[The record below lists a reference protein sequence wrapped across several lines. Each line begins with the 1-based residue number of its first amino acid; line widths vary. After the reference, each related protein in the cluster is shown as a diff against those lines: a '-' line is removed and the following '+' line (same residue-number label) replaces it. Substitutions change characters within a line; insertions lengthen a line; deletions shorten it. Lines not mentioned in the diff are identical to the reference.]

1 MEILIL
7 CIVYM
12 SMAAGV
18 YIGFAGNAA
27 AGAYRCLIVLIPV
40 LVTYYS
46 RKHIRSYPLFI
57 CINIVFVFIAA
68 ALSKTD
74 AEFAGYVFV
83 AVAIA
88 AHSIRL
94 KDCMYRRNSMKE
106 QAR

>member
-46 RKHIRSYPLFI
+46 RKYIRSYPPGIEPELVYCHI
-57 CINIVFVFIAA
+57 
-68 ALSKTD
+68 L
-74 AEFAGYVFV
+74 Y
-83 AVAIA
+83 
-88 AHSIRL
+88 L
-94 KDCMYRRNSMKE
+94 YL
-106 QAR
+106 

>member
-46 RKHIRSYPLFI
+46 RSISEVIL
-57 CINIVFVFIAA
+57 C
-68 ALSKTD
+68 L
-74 AEFAGYVFV
+74 YVL
-83 AVAIA
+83 I
-88 AHSIRL
+88 L
-94 KDCMYRRNSMKE
+94 YLYL
-106 QAR
+106 

>member
-18 YIGFAGNAA
+18 YIGFAGKAA

-68 ALSKTD
+68 ALSKI
-74 AEFAGYVFV
+74 GCR
-83 AVAIA
+83 
-88 AHSIRL
+88 IRRL
-94 KDCMYRRNSMKE
+94 CVCGCSDSCTFHKT
-106 QAR
+106 

>member
-46 RKHIRSYPLFI
+46 
-57 CINIVFVFIAA
+57 
-68 ALSKTD
+68 
-74 AEFAGYVFV
+74 
-83 AVAIA
+83 
-88 AHSIRL
+88 
-94 KDCMYRRNSMKE
+94 
-106 QAR
+106 